1 MKKKDNVKNVKF
13 LKNLKESIESL
24 QKVREQISKVI
35 VGQEEVIELVL
46 IALLSEGH
54 VLLEGVPG
62 LGKTMIVRAL
72 SDALHLQFSRIQFT
86 PDLMP
91 ADIIG
96 TNMID
101 QADNNFN
108 LKFEKGPLFANLI
121 LADEI
126 NRASPK
132 TQSAL
137 LEAMQE
143 RTVTVRGQKYL
154 LPRPFQVLA
163 TQNPLEME
171 GTYPLP
177 EAQIDRFFFKVL
189 VKHPLQNELVEI
201 IDRTVGSIIPQAK
214 PVLDVSDLG
223 NLQKAVREIVVPSH
237 VTEFAADIILATQ
250 PEHQSSM
257 DKVKQYV
264 RYGSGPRGAQ
274 TLVLAAKAK
283 ALVNGRYNASREDIE
298 RLICPALRHR
308 ISLNFDG
315 QSDGISTDQL
325 LEDVVKN
332 VSKQKD
338 YDKSIKVKVEA

>member
-1 MKKKDNVKNVKF
+1 MNNEQLPNSAF
-13 LKNLKESIESL
+13 LENLKTSIENL
-24 QKVREQISKVI
+24 KKVREQISRVI
-35 VGQEEVIELVL
+35 VGQTDVIELVL
-46 IALLSEGH
+46 TALLCEGH

-72 SDALHLQFSRIQFT
+72 SSALNLQFSRIQFT

-91 ADIIG
+91 SDIIG
-96 TNMID
+96 TNMIA
-101 QADNNFN
+101 QKENNFD

-143 RTVTVRGQKYL
+143 QSVTVRGQKYS

-189 VKHPLQNELVEI
+189 VKHPNQEELVRI
-201 IDRTVGSIIPQAK
+201 IDQTVGNDIPEASQ
-214 PVLDVSDLG
+214 VLDVKDLEV
-223 NLQKAVREIVVPSH
+223 LQKAVREIIVPSH
-237 VTEFAADIILATQ
+237 VTEFAADLVLQTQ
-250 PEHQSSM
+250 PENLM
-257 DKVKQYV
+257 CIDKVKQYV

-274 TLVLAAKAK
+274 TLILAAKAM
-283 ALVNGRYNASREDIE
+283 ALMNGRYNASRDDVIS
-298 RLICPALRHR
+298 LAVPSLRHR

-315 QSDGISTDQL
+315 QSDGVAVDNL
-325 LEDVVKN
+325 LEDVIKN
-332 VSKQKD
+332 ISGNKKYQEV
-338 YDKSIKVKVEA
+338 IK

>member
-1 MKKKDNVKNVKF
+1 MKDNESMMGNEF
-13 LKNLKESIESL
+13 LKNLETGILNLK
-24 QKVREQISKVI
+24 KVKEQISRVI
-35 VGQEEVIELVL
+35 VGQNDVIDFVL
-46 IALLSEGH
+46 IALLCEGH

-62 LGKTMIVRAL
+62 LGKTMMVKAL
-72 SDALHLQFSRIQFT
+72 ADSLRLHFSRIQFT

-96 TNMID
+96 TNMIA

-143 RTVTVRGQKYL
+143 RNVTVRGQKYP

-171 GTYPLP
+171 GTDPLP

-189 VKHPLQNELVEI
+189 VRHPVREELVRI
-201 IDRTVGSIIPQAK
+201 IDQTVGNSTPEAIA
-214 PVLDVSDLG
+214 VLESQDLV
-223 NLQKAVREIVVPSH
+223 LIQKAVRDIIVPPNVM
-237 VTEFAADIILATQ
+237 EFAADIILATQ
-250 PEHQSSM
+250 PENETCIE
-257 DKVKQYV
+257 KVRQYV

-274 TLVLAAKAK
+274 TLILASKAK
-283 ALVNGRYNASREDIE
+283 ALIDGRYNASRDDVISVAA
-298 RLICPALRHR
+298 PALRHR
-308 ISLNFDG
+308 ISMNFDG
-315 QSDGISTDQL
+315 QSEGVNSDTL
-325 LEDVVKN
+325 LGDIIKGVTAVK
-332 VSKQKD
+332 K
-338 YDKSIKVKVEA
+338 YDEAIRV